1 MNIWK
6 NRRFCLDILF
16 SLLFTR
22 ELTEQLLQLTSEK
35 NEWWDEQR
43 DALLRQKSEPHF
55 FDVTKE
61 QLMQLLKRR

>member
-1 MNIWK
+1 MNIK
-6 NRRFCLDILF
+6 NRRFCLAILF

-22 ELTEQLLQLTSEK
+22 DLTEQLLQPTREK

-43 DALLRQKSEPHF
+43 DALLREKSEPIF